1 MWKSYPATH
10 PTPPPPHTQSF
21 HENKSSALET
31 WGVRNDNIVDDI
43 INDQSVLKRKDMLER
58 KRICRSLMVV
68 AFVKCFPS
76 LMWAFEIC
84 THYHPT
90 TSPPP
95 QSVLNTSL
103 YQMCGGQSGNCALEK
118 LCAWNV
124 THKKTYVQCTQY
136 ATCAHDTHVK
146 CAYFGNKKLSTRVSQ
161 SFQSGAHGGSY
172 YIPPPPCGDCTKDV
186 TELQYLHT
194 ESSHSSLRK
203 LASSLINSGSP
214 LLAPYWNI
222 CPLSSVS

>member
-172 YIPPPPCGDCTKDV
+172 YIPPPPVGTAPKMWLNCNTCTLNHHIPRW
-186 TELQYLHT
+186 E
-194 ESSHSSLRK
+194 
-203 LASSLINSGSP
+203 N
-214 LLAPYWNI
+214 
-222 CPLSSVS
+222 